1 MAWGAGAG
9 ALGQPTARGA
19 GAGAGPGFGG
29 GAWQPVLVRGQHPA
43 RHFGFRALVGGSVE
57 KAAAG
62 VRRRELRKQ
71 RWERDS
77 DSVTSTRLLKRER
90 HVSVS
95 YRRENFARSRKS
107 FMEKRESRRVPHVP
121 GRGSDYTWGPGPARG
136 AQLWFALLWG
146 PPPPPP
152 AQAARSGGRPPRKP
166 SPRSRPGPGSGPL
179 GAGAVNLRL
188 LCQTDPQGT
197 AASASHLWRVEAG
210 AETARKL

>member
-1 MAWGAGAG
+1 MSWGAGAG
-9 ALGQPTARGA
+9 VLGRPTARGA

-29 GAWQPVLVRGQHPA
+29 GAWQPVPVRGQHPA

-62 VRRRELRKQ
+62 VRRRKLRK
-71 RWERDS
+71 ERDS

-121 GRGSDYTWGPGPARG
+121 DRGSDYTWGPGAGARG
-136 AQLWFALLWG
+136 AALV
-146 PPPPPP
+146 
-152 AQAARSGGRPPRKP
+152 RSALG
-166 SPRSRPGPGSGPL
+166 SPTPTTGPGSQVGGPTAPEALATQQAPPGQWAL
-179 GAGAVNLRL
+179 GRWRRE
-188 LCQTDPQGT
+188 P
-197 AASASHLWRVEAG
+197 AASVPDGPPGHGGFCFSPLASGSRSG
-210 AETARKL
+210 NGP